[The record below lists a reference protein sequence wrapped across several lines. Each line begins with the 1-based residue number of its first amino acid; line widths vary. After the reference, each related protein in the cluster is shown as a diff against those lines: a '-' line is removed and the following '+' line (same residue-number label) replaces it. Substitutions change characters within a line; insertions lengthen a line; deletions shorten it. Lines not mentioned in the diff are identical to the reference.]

1 VYYKNLKKLEKKMGD
16 FAFRITPNIILGSY
30 TLSRLPQQ
38 VMEWG
43 TRFMIIADPVLNEFG
58 TIQKITQSFTDR
70 KIEHFV
76 FSEISEGNTSQ
87 LAKRALALAKEAH
100 IHGVIALGGTKAL
113 NIGRIVAAF
122 FNEIHDF
129 NNFVDGAL
137 PTTSPIPCICVPT
150 IFSTPFI
157 FTNEIPIKDSRNNQL
172 KLMKVQNNL
181 CKLVLID
188 PNLMLTLTQ
197 NQKSTIAIEVMSM
210 AIEAYLSQ
218 KANFFS
224 DMFVE
229 KGLELLAYALD
240 GSPSLDITTP
250 EEILLAQAGIMIS
263 LASASSSLGLSSLL
277 AMAINSRY
285 QINKSLVSS
294 ILLSYS
300 LEDAANFKRMQI
312 EKLSHIMRV
321 VPKEVTGPE
330 AVKMFIDNIRQRI
343 AKANLPTRLKDL
355 QLSMEQLS
363 LVAEDAGQID
373 IITKLPRSMSTDDIF
388 DFIKN
393 AY

>member
-1 VYYKNLKKLEKKMGD
+1 MGD

-58 TIQKITQSFTDR
+58 TIQKITQSFSDR

-87 LAKRALALAKEAH
+87 LAKRALALAKEGH
-100 IHGVIALGGTKAL
+100 VHGVIALGGTKAL

-181 CKLVLID
+181 CKLVLVD

-277 AMAINSRY
+277 AMTINSRY

-300 LEDAANFKRMQI
+300 LEDAANFKSVQI

-321 VPKEVTGPE
+321 VPKEITGPE

>member
-1 VYYKNLKKLEKKMGD
+1 MGD

-58 TIQKITQSFTDR
+58 TIQKITQSFADR

-87 LAKRALALAKEAH
+87 LAKRALALAKEGH
-100 IHGVIALGGTKAL
+100 VHGVIAIGGSKAL

-181 CKLVLID
+181 CKLVLVD

-277 AMAINSRY
+277 AMTINSRY

>member
-1 VYYKNLKKLEKKMGD
+1 
-16 FAFRITPNIILGSY
+16 
-30 TLSRLPQQ
+30 
-38 VMEWG
+38 
-43 TRFMIIADPVLNEFG
+43 
-58 TIQKITQSFTDR
+58 
-70 KIEHFV
+70 
-76 FSEISEGNTSQ
+76 
-87 LAKRALALAKEAH
+87 
-100 IHGVIALGGTKAL
+100 
-113 NIGRIVAAF
+113 
-122 FNEIHDF
+122 
-129 NNFVDGAL
+129 
-137 PTTSPIPCICVPT
+137 
-150 IFSTPFI
+150 
-157 FTNEIPIKDSRNNQL
+157 
-172 KLMKVQNNL
+172 
-181 CKLVLID
+181 
-188 PNLMLTLTQ
+188 MLTLTQ

-277 AMAINSRY
+277 AMTINSRY

-300 LEDAANFKRMQI
+300 LEDAANFKRMQV

>member
-1 VYYKNLKKLEKKMGD
+1 MGD

-58 TIQKITQSFTDR
+58 TIQKITQSFADR

-87 LAKRALALAKEAH
+87 LAKRALALAKEGH
-100 IHGVIALGGTKAL
+100 VHGVIAIGGSKAL

-181 CKLVLID
+181 CKLVLVD

-277 AMAINSRY
+277 AMTINSRY

-300 LEDAANFKRMQI
+300 LEDAANFKRMQV

-321 VPKEVTGPE
+321 VPKEITGPE

>member
-1 VYYKNLKKLEKKMGD
+1 MGD

-43 TRFMIIADPVLNEFG
+43 TRFMIIADPVLSEFG

-100 IHGVIALGGTKAL
+100 VHGIIAIGGSKAL

-181 CKLVLID
+181 CKLVLVD

-218 KANFFS
+218 KSNFFS

-277 AMAINSRY
+277 AMTINSRY

-300 LEDAANFKRMQI
+300 LEDAANFKSVQI

-321 VPKEVTGPE
+321 VPKEITGPE

>member
-1 VYYKNLKKLEKKMGD
+1 MGD

-87 LAKRALALAKEAH
+87 LAKRALALAKEGH
-100 IHGVIALGGTKAL
+100 VHGVIALGGTKAL

-181 CKLVLID
+181 CKLVLVD

-277 AMAINSRY
+277 AMTINSRY

-300 LEDAANFKRMQI
+300 LEDAANFKSVQI

-321 VPKEVTGPE
+321 VPKEITGPE

>member
-1 VYYKNLKKLEKKMGD
+1 MGD

-58 TIQKITQSFTDR
+58 TIQKITQSFADR

-87 LAKRALALAKEAH
+87 LAKRALALAKEGH
-100 IHGVIALGGTKAL
+100 VHGVIAIGGSKAL

-181 CKLVLID
+181 CKLVLVD

-277 AMAINSRY
+277 AMTINSRY

-300 LEDAANFKRMQI
+300 LEDAANFKRMQV

-330 AVKMFIDNIRQRI
+330 AVKIFIDNIRQRI

-373 IITKLPRSMSTDDIF
+373 IITKLPRSMSTDDVF

>member
-1 VYYKNLKKLEKKMGD
+1 MGD

-58 TIQKITQSFTDR
+58 TIQKITQSFSDR

-87 LAKRALALAKEAH
+87 LAKRALALAKEGH
-100 IHGVIALGGTKAL
+100 VHGVIALGGTKAL

-277 AMAINSRY
+277 AMTINSRY

-300 LEDAANFKRMQI
+300 LEDAANFKSVQI

>member
-1 VYYKNLKKLEKKMGD
+1 MGD

-58 TIQKITQSFTDR
+58 TIQKITQSFADR

-76 FSEISEGNTSQ
+76 FFFFSEGNTSQ
-87 LAKRALALAKEAH
+87 LAKRALALAKEGH
-100 IHGVIALGGTKAL
+100 VHGVIALGGTKAL

-181 CKLVLID
+181 CKLVLVD

-277 AMAINSRY
+277 AMTINSRY

>member
-1 VYYKNLKKLEKKMGD
+1 MGD

-87 LAKRALALAKEAH
+87 LAKRALALAKEGH
-100 IHGVIALGGTKAL
+100 VHGVIAIGGSKAL

-181 CKLVLID
+181 CKLVLVD

-277 AMAINSRY
+277 AMTINSRY

-300 LEDAANFKRMQI
+300 LEDAANFKRMQV

-330 AVKMFIDNIRQRI
+330 AVKIFIDNIRQRI

>member
-1 VYYKNLKKLEKKMGD
+1 MGD
-16 FAFRITPNIILGSY
+16 FAFRITQNIILGSY

-87 LAKRALALAKEAH
+87 LAKRALALAKEDH
-100 IHGVIALGGTKAL
+100 VHGVIAIGGSKAL

-122 FNEIHDF
+122 FNDIHDF

-181 CKLVLID
+181 CKLVLVD

-300 LEDAANFKRMQI
+300 LEDAANFKRMQV

>member
-1 VYYKNLKKLEKKMGD
+1 MSD
-16 FAFRITPNIILGSY
+16 FVFRINPNIILGSY
-30 TLSRLPQQ
+30 SLSRLGQLAL
-38 VMEWG
+38 EWG
-43 TRFMIIADPVLNEFG
+43 TRFMVILDPILKEVKIADKV
-58 TIQKITQSFTDR
+58 KQSLDDR
-70 KIEHFV
+70 KVDYFV
-76 FSEISEGNTSQ
+76 FNELSEGSTS
-87 LAKRALALAKEAH
+87 KTVERALTLAKEGH
-100 IHGVIALGGTKAL
+100 VHGIIAVGGTSAL
-113 NIGRIVAAF
+113 NVGRAVAAL
-122 FNEIHDF
+122 FNEVHTF
-129 NNFVDGAL
+129 YTFMDGAQ
-137 PTTSPIPCICVPT
+137 PNTNPIPCICVPST
-150 IFSTPFI
+150 YRTPFV
-157 FTNEIPIKDSRNNQL
+157 FTNSVPITDSRSNQI
-172 KLMKVQNNL
+172 KLMKVQKNL
-181 CKLVLID
+181 CKLVLYD
-188 PNLMLTLTQ
+188 PNTSLSLSA
-197 NQKSTIAIEVMSM
+197 NQKTTIAIELIAM
-210 AIEAYLSQ
+210 AVEAYLSQ

-277 AMAINSRY
+277 AMTINSRY

-300 LEDAANFKRMQI
+300 LEDAANFKRMQV

-330 AVKMFIDNIRQRI
+330 AVKIFIDNIRQRI

>member
-1 VYYKNLKKLEKKMGD
+1 MGD

-58 TIQKITQSFTDR
+58 TIQKITQSFADR

-87 LAKRALALAKEAH
+87 LAKRALALAKEGH
-100 IHGVIALGGTKAL
+100 VHGVIAIGGSKAL

-181 CKLVLID
+181 CKLVLVD

-277 AMAINSRY
+277 AMTINSRY

-300 LEDAANFKRMQI
+300 LEDAANFKSVQI

-321 VPKEVTGPE
+321 VPKEITGPE

>member
-1 VYYKNLKKLEKKMGD
+1 MGD

-87 LAKRALALAKEAH
+87 LAKRALALAKEGH
-100 IHGVIALGGTKAL
+100 VHGIIAIGGSKAL

-122 FNEIHDF
+122 FNEVHDF

-181 CKLVLID
+181 CKLVLVD

-277 AMAINSRY
+277 AMTINSRY

-300 LEDAANFKRMQI
+300 LEDAANFKSVQI

>member
-1 VYYKNLKKLEKKMGD
+1 MGD

-87 LAKRALALAKEAH
+87 LTKRALALAKEAH
-100 IHGVIALGGTKAL
+100 VHGIIAIGGSKAL

-122 FNEIHDF
+122 FNEVHDF

-181 CKLVLID
+181 CKLVLVD

-277 AMAINSRY
+277 AMTINSRY

-300 LEDAANFKRMQI
+300 LEDAANFKSVQI

-321 VPKEVTGPE
+321 VPKEITGPE

>member
-1 VYYKNLKKLEKKMGD
+1 
-16 FAFRITPNIILGSY
+16 
-30 TLSRLPQQ
+30 
-38 VMEWG
+38 
-43 TRFMIIADPVLNEFG
+43 
-58 TIQKITQSFTDR
+58 
-70 KIEHFV
+70 
-76 FSEISEGNTSQ
+76 
-87 LAKRALALAKEAH
+87 
-100 IHGVIALGGTKAL
+100 
-113 NIGRIVAAF
+113 
-122 FNEIHDF
+122 
-129 NNFVDGAL
+129 
-137 PTTSPIPCICVPT
+137 
-150 IFSTPFI
+150 
-157 FTNEIPIKDSRNNQL
+157 
-172 KLMKVQNNL
+172 MKVQNNL

>member
-1 VYYKNLKKLEKKMGD
+1 MGD

-58 TIQKITQSFTDR
+58 TIQKITQSFSDR

-300 LEDAANFKRMQI
+300 LEDAANFKSVQI

-321 VPKEVTGPE
+321 VPKEITGPE

>member
-1 VYYKNLKKLEKKMGD
+1 MGD

-58 TIQKITQSFTDR
+58 TIQKITQSFVDR

-87 LAKRALALAKEAH
+87 LAKRALALAREGH
-100 IHGVIALGGTKAL
+100 VHGVIAIGGSKAL

-181 CKLVLID
+181 CKLVLVD

-277 AMAINSRY
+277 AMTINSRY

-300 LEDAANFKRMQI
+300 LEDAANFKRMQV

-330 AVKMFIDNIRQRI
+330 AVKIFIDNIRQRI

>member
-1 VYYKNLKKLEKKMGD
+1 MGD

-58 TIQKITQSFTDR
+58 TIQKITQSFADR

-87 LAKRALALAKEAH
+87 LAKRALALAKEGH
-100 IHGVIALGGTKAL
+100 VHGIIAIGGSKAL

-122 FNEIHDF
+122 FNEVHDF

-181 CKLVLID
+181 CKLVLVD

-277 AMAINSRY
+277 AMTINSRY

-300 LEDAANFKRMQI
+300 LEDAANFKRMQV

-330 AVKMFIDNIRQRI
+330 AVKIFIDNIRQRI

>member
-1 VYYKNLKKLEKKMGD
+1 
-16 FAFRITPNIILGSY
+16 
-30 TLSRLPQQ
+30 
-38 VMEWG
+38 MEWG

-100 IHGVIALGGTKAL
+100 VHGIIAIGGSKAL

-277 AMAINSRY
+277 AMTINSRY

-300 LEDAANFKRMQI
+300 LEDAANFKRMQV

-330 AVKMFIDNIRQRI
+330 AVKC
-343 AKANLPTRLKDL
+343 
-355 QLSMEQLS
+355 S
-363 LVAEDAGQID
+363 
-373 IITKLPRSMSTDDIF
+373 
-388 DFIKN
+388 
-393 AY
+393 

>member
-1 VYYKNLKKLEKKMGD
+1 MGD

-87 LAKRALALAKEAH
+87 LAKRALALAKEGH
-100 IHGVIALGGTKAL
+100 VHGVIAIGGSKAL

-181 CKLVLID
+181 CKLVLVD

-277 AMAINSRY
+277 AMTINSRY

-300 LEDAANFKRMQI
+300 LEDAANFKRMQV

>member
-1 VYYKNLKKLEKKMGD
+1 MGD

-58 TIQKITQSFTDR
+58 TIQKITQSFADR

-87 LAKRALALAKEAH
+87 LAKRALALAKEGH
-100 IHGVIALGGTKAL
+100 VHGVIAIGGSKAL

-181 CKLVLID
+181 CKLVLVD

-277 AMAINSRY
+277 AMTINSRY

-300 LEDAANFKRMQI
+300 LEDAANFKSVQI

-321 VPKEVTGPE
+321 VPKEITGPD

>member
-1 VYYKNLKKLEKKMGD
+1 MGD

-100 IHGVIALGGTKAL
+100 VHGIIAIGGSKAL

-181 CKLVLID
+181 CKLVLVD

-218 KANFFS
+218 KSNFFS

-277 AMAINSRY
+277 AMTINSRY

-300 LEDAANFKRMQI
+300 LEDAANFKSVQI

-321 VPKEVTGPE
+321 VPKEITGPE

>member
-1 VYYKNLKKLEKKMGD
+1 MGD

-100 IHGVIALGGTKAL
+100 IHGIIAIGGSKAL

-122 FNEIHDF
+122 FNEVHDF

-181 CKLVLID
+181 CKLVLVD

-277 AMAINSRY
+277 AMTINSRY

-294 ILLSYS
+294 ILLSFS
-300 LEDAANFKRMQI
+300 LEDAANFKSVQI

-321 VPKEVTGPE
+321 VPKEITGPE

>member
-1 VYYKNLKKLEKKMGD
+1 MGD

-87 LAKRALALAKEAH
+87 LAKRALALAKEGH
-100 IHGVIALGGTKAL
+100 VHGIIAIGGSKAL

-122 FNEIHDF
+122 FNEVHDF

-181 CKLVLID
+181 CKLVLVD

-277 AMAINSRY
+277 AMTINSRY

-300 LEDAANFKRMQI
+300 LEDAANFKSVQI

-330 AVKMFIDNIRQRI
+330 AVKIFIDNIRQRI

>member
-1 VYYKNLKKLEKKMGD
+1 MGD

-58 TIQKITQSFTDR
+58 TIQKITQSFADR

-76 FSEISEGNTSQ
+76 FSEISEGNTTQ
-87 LAKRALALAKEAH
+87 LAKRALALAKEGH
-100 IHGVIALGGTKAL
+100 VHGVIAIGGSKAL

-181 CKLVLID
+181 CKLVLVD

-277 AMAINSRY
+277 AMTINSRY

-300 LEDAANFKRMQI
+300 LEDAANFKRMQV

-330 AVKMFIDNIRQRI
+330 AVKIFIDNIRQRI

>member
-1 VYYKNLKKLEKKMGD
+1 
-16 FAFRITPNIILGSY
+16 
-30 TLSRLPQQ
+30 
-38 VMEWG
+38 
-43 TRFMIIADPVLNEFG
+43 
-58 TIQKITQSFTDR
+58 
-70 KIEHFV
+70 
-76 FSEISEGNTSQ
+76 
-87 LAKRALALAKEAH
+87 
-100 IHGVIALGGTKAL
+100 
-113 NIGRIVAAF
+113 
-122 FNEIHDF
+122 
-129 NNFVDGAL
+129 
-137 PTTSPIPCICVPT
+137 
-150 IFSTPFI
+150 
-157 FTNEIPIKDSRNNQL
+157 
-172 KLMKVQNNL
+172 MKVQNNL
-181 CKLVLID
+181 CKLVLVD

-277 AMAINSRY
+277 AMTINSRY

>member
-1 VYYKNLKKLEKKMGD
+1 MGD

-43 TRFMIIADPVLNEFG
+43 TRFMIIADPVLSEFG

-87 LAKRALALAKEAH
+87 LAKRALALAKEGH
-100 IHGVIALGGTKAL
+100 VHGVIAIGGSKAL

-181 CKLVLID
+181 CKLVLVD

-218 KANFFS
+218 KSNFFS

-277 AMAINSRY
+277 AMTINSRY

-300 LEDAANFKRMQI
+300 LEDAANFKSVQI

-321 VPKEVTGPE
+321 VPKEITGPE

>member
-1 VYYKNLKKLEKKMGD
+1 MGD

-100 IHGVIALGGTKAL
+100 VHGIIAIGGSKSL

-122 FNEIHDF
+122 FNEVHDF

-181 CKLVLID
+181 CKLVLVD

-218 KANFFS
+218 KSNFFS

-263 LASASSSLGLSSLL
+263 LASASSSLGLASLISL
-277 AMAINSRY
+277 AINSRY

-300 LEDAANFKRMQI
+300 LEDAANFKSVQI

-330 AVKMFIDNIRQRI
+330 AVKIFIDNIRQRI

>member
-1 VYYKNLKKLEKKMGD
+1 MGD

-58 TIQKITQSFTDR
+58 TIQKITQSFADR

-100 IHGVIALGGTKAL
+100 IHGIIAIGGSKAL

-122 FNEIHDF
+122 FNEVHDF

-181 CKLVLID
+181 CKLVLVD

-277 AMAINSRY
+277 AMTINSRY

>member
-1 VYYKNLKKLEKKMGD
+1 MGD

-87 LAKRALALAKEAH
+87 LAKRALALAKEGH
-100 IHGVIALGGTKAL
+100 VHGIIAIGGSKAL

-122 FNEIHDF
+122 FNEVHDF

-181 CKLVLID
+181 CKLVLVD

-277 AMAINSRY
+277 AMTINSRY

-300 LEDAANFKRMQI
+300 SEDAANFKSVQI

-321 VPKEVTGPE
+321 VPKEITGPE